1 MLVNG
6 VPLDKKYLSQEDFEE
21 GVVGEILKQTQ
32 VIQKA
37 VYHVSQKYMCV
48 CVLISFVIKYVI

>member
-37 VYHVSQKYMCV
+37 VYHVSQKYVCV
-48 CVLISFVIKYVI
+48 CAH